1 MISELKALEHSTLK
15 VIVGKK
21 AIFYFLYK
29 TRTQIYGQMYVRT
42 GKLKTITFLVMFS
55 RF

>member
-21 AIFYFLYK
+21 AIFIFYIKHAHKYMVK
-29 TRTQIYGQMYVRT
+29 CTYVR
-42 GKLKTITFLVMFS
+42 VN
-55 RF
+55 